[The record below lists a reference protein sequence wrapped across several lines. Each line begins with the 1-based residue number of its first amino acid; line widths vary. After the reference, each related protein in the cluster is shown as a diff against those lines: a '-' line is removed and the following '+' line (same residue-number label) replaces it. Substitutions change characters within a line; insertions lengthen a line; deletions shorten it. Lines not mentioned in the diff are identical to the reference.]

1 VVAVSLTYNYFFM
14 KIILLIHRV
23 KLKRTKQGSFLHLF
37 LESENKSSLY
47 AFKKDVFVEFVYSG
61 I

>member
-1 VVAVSLTYNYFFM
+1 M

-23 KLKRTKQGSFLHLF
+23 KLKRTKQGSFLLLF
-37 LESENKSSLY
+37 LESENKRSLY
-47 AFKKDVFVEFVYSG
+47 AFKKDMFVEFVYLG